1 MKIQIIKVGKP
12 AHEAYEQLAGMFAK
26 RLKPIWKIEEHM
38 LRAAGAERS
47 GRELNIK
54 LGLTAEGR
62 KQDPHQALVVL
73 DERGKDLSSPELAQ
87 FLLQKMDQ
95 GHTKSMSFVIG
106 GPYGITDELRGE
118 ADFVWRLSKGVL
130 PSDLAW
136 VVVWEQ
142 LYRAASIIRGTPY
155 HHE

>member
-12 AHEAYEQLAGMFAK
+12 AHAAYEELAAMFAK
-26 RLKPIWKIEEHM
+26 RLKPIWKIDEHL
-38 LRAAGAERS
+38 LRAAGSERS
-47 GRELNIK
+47 GREINSR
-54 LGLTAEGR
+54 LGLNAEGQ
-62 KQDPHQALVVL
+62 KLDAHQGLVVL

-87 FLLQKMDQ
+87 FLLQKMEQ
-95 GHTKSMSFVIG
+95 GQTKSLSFVIG
-106 GPYGITDELRGE
+106 GPYGISDELRQQ